1 MVDRV
6 DKIRFPEVRRVN
18 PSDDALEDRNRR
30 GQGQEAAEEDE
41 DGFNLI
47 SDRTDWQILF
57 DQPHLWQQGLEL
69 MVDEIRALS
78 FLGVNLKTDPSLLKV
93 RAELLDGSIY
103 QEAYLSVP
111 RSFGMQ
117 IKILPRFSPIPLGKL
132 TAGKSI
138 WLTVPKDV
146 AAVREEIT
154 RVTRVEKSFS
164 RTFKRYLSHKS
175 WLQRL
180 AIQDPVSRRYN
191 SEIIGIYTILFV
203 IFGLFV
209 FGLFY
214 LME

>member
-1 MVDRV
+1 MVDRI
-6 DKIRFPEVRRVN
+6 DKIRFPEIRRVN
-18 PSDDALEDRNRR
+18 ASEDALEDRKRR
-30 GQGQEAAEEDE
+30 GRDEDTAEEDE

-69 MVDEIRALS
+69 MVEDIRALS

-93 RAELLDGSIY
+93 RAELQDGSIY
-103 QEAYLSVP
+103 PEAYLSVP

-117 IKILPRFSPIPLGKL
+117 IKILPRFSPLPLGKL
-132 TAGKSI
+132 TSGKSI

-164 RTFKRYLSHKS
+164 RTFKRYLSHKT

-191 SEIIGIYTILFV
+191 AEIIGIYAILFV
-203 IFGLFV
+203 IFSLFV

>member
-18 PSDDALEDRNRR
+18 ASEDALEDRKRR
-30 GQGQEAAEEDE
+30 GRDNDGPEDDE

-57 DQPHLWQQGLEL
+57 DQPHLWQQNLEL

-93 RAELLDGSIY
+93 RAELHDGSIY
-103 QEAYLSVP
+103 DEAYLSVP

-117 IKILPRFSPIPLGKL
+117 IKVLSRYSAIPLGKL
-132 TAGKSI
+132 TSGKSI
-138 WLTVPKDV
+138 WLTVPKDK

-154 RVTRVEKSFS
+154 RVTSVEKSFS
-164 RTFKRYLSHKS
+164 RTFKRYLSHKT

-191 SEIIGIYTILFV
+191 VEIIGIYIILFV